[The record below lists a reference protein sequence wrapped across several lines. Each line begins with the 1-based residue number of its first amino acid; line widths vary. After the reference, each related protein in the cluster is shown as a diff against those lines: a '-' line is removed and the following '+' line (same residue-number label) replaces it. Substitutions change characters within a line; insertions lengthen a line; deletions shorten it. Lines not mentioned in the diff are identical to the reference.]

1 MAIQAGFPR
10 PPQTP
15 QPCRPPERRAHG
27 GRVISKKVEKPVNFS
42 RRRELTLIDLIE
54 AIAYLAIFFGVLA
67 WIIYHHMGA

>member
-1 MAIQAGFPR
+1 
-10 PPQTP
+10 
-15 QPCRPPERRAHG
+15 
-27 GRVISKKVEKPVNFS
+27 VNFS